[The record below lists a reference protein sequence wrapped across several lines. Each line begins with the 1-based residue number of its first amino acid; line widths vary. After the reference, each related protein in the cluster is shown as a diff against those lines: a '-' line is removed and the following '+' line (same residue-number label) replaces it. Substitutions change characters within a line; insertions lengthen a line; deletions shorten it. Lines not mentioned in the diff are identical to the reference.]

1 LYAFVH
7 LSAYKPTHYR
17 TMDHFPRQSVRSDY
31 GAARTS
37 VQALIVALEA
47 DLRSRGGNYMNITG
61 MILTIVCTL
70 LNHINKLEDR
80 IDELEGV
87 LCLAPRRDEQ

>member
-1 LYAFVH
+1 
-7 LSAYKPTHYR
+7 
-17 TMDHFPRQSVRSDY
+17 MDQFPRQSVRSDY

-61 MILTIVCTL
+61 MNLTLVCNL

-87 LCLAPRRDEQ
+87 LGLAP